1 MEKKAKGCLMMKI
14 TTIVGVLL
22 AGGESR
28 RFGSPKAFAQFQ
40 NKYFYEYAIDALKD
54 NVDQLYIVSHP
65 VLEEQFRNESSV
77 SIIQDIPGF
86 QGRGPLAGIFT
97 VMQKTSSDW
106 YVILPCDTPFVT
118 DKLVKQLISFTKD
131 QSIDAIV
138 PIINDRQ
145 QPLNAVYHA
154 RVANK
159 IEQLLKVNKLKMSQ
173 LLDTC
178 NVKFITDHDLQLQGM
193 EFENINNKTEYEKI
207 KQNPI

>member
-1 MEKKAKGCLMMKI
+1 MKSP
-14 TTIVGVLL
+14 TIIGVLL

-65 VLEEQFRNESSV
+65 LLKEQFQNEASV
-77 SIIQDIPGF
+77 SVIQDLPEF

-97 VMQKTSSDW
+97 VMKKTSSDW

-145 QPLNAVYHA
+145 QPLIAVYHA
-154 RVANK
+154 RVAKK
-159 IEQLLKVNKLKMSQ
+159 IEQLLKDKDLKMSQ
-173 LLDTC
+173 LLGTC
-178 NVKFITDHDLQLQGM
+178 NARFLTDQDLQLQGM
-193 EFENINNKTEYEKI
+193 EFDNINNKTEYQKI
-207 KQNPI
+207 KQKPI

>member
-1 MEKKAKGCLMMKI
+1 MMKSP
-14 TTIVGVLL
+14 TIIGVLL

-65 VLEEQFRNESSV
+65 LLKEQFQNEASV
-77 SIIQDIPGF
+77 SVIQDLPEF

-97 VMQKTSSDW
+97 VMKKTSSDW

-145 QPLNAVYHA
+145 QPLIAVYHA
-154 RVANK
+154 RVAKK
-159 IEQLLKVNKLKMSQ
+159 IEQLLKDKDLKMSQ
-173 LLDTC
+173 LLGTC
-178 NVKFITDHDLQLQGM
+178 NARFLTDQDLQLQGM
-193 EFENINNKTEYEKI
+193 EFDNINNKTEYQKI
-207 KQNPI
+207 KQKPI